1 MMINENTIIG
11 ATEDQVACD
20 MKGELLILHTASG
33 TYYGLDPVGTRVW
46 SLLQE
51 PKRVGAIR
59 DILLDEYDVDR
70 ERCTRNLI
78 ELVEKLT
85 SKKLVEVKSAPLA

>member
-1 MMINENTIIG
+1 MIMEDTVI
-11 ATEDQVACD
+11 AASPDQVACD

-51 PKRVGAIR
+51 PQRVGTIR
-59 DILLDEYDVDR
+59 DILLDEYDVER
-70 ERCTRNLI
+70 ERCTSNLF
-78 ELVEKLT
+78 ELVEKLA
-85 SKKLVEVKSAPLA
+85 SKKLIEVKSAPLA